1 MLKVETEFEYGT
13 SLVGSLVS
21 KKLECTSGGG
31 IAFVVAVVFG
41 LLFLLVIWG
50 GDSVW
55 AVYRHCLFQS
65 KD

>member
-13 SLVGSLVS
+13 SLVGSLVL

-31 IAFVVAVVFG
+31 NTFVVVFG
-41 LLFLLVIWG
+41 LLLLLVIWG
-50 GDSVW
+50 DDSVR
-55 AVYRHCLFQS
+55 AVHRHCLFQS